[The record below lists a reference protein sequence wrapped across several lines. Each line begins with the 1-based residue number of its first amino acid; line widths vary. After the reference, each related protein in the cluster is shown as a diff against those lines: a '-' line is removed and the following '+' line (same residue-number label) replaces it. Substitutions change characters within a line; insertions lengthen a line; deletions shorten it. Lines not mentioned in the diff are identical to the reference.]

1 MENSQSSKAAKPVR
15 TYGFVF
21 VALAVITAAE
31 LLLSSASVTLARSLL
46 NTLFVIFSL
55 AKAALVAGFFM
66 HLRGDNRFYSFV
78 FLLPVALFLAF
89 ALLMIIR

>member
-15 TYGFVF
+15 TYGLVF
-21 VALAVITAAE
+21 IALAVITAAE
-31 LLLSSASVTLARSLL
+31 LLLSNPGVALAQSLL

-55 AKAALVAGFFM
+55 AKAALVAGFYM
-66 HLRGDNRFYSFV
+66 HLRGDNRFYTFA

>member
-1 MENSQSSKAAKPVR
+1 MENSQNSKAAKPVR
-15 TYGFVF
+15 TYGLVF

-31 LLLSSASVTLARSLL
+31 LLLSNPGVALVQSLL

>member
-1 MENSQSSKAAKPVR
+1 MR
-15 TYGFVF
+15 TYGLVF

-31 LLLSSASVTLARSLL
+31 LLLSNPGVALARSLL